1 MHVHVS
7 SPFASGLYVWY
18 TWYSQLS
25 YMLKRCGAVRRLLV
39 MGTKERVGACEE
51 LLGYWNGVN
60 G

>member
-1 MHVHVS
+1 MCMSPPLLQVVFMSGTRGMVS
-7 SPFASGLYVWY
+7 
-18 TWYSQLS
+18 
-25 YMLKRCGAVRRLLV
+25 MLKRCGAVRRLLV